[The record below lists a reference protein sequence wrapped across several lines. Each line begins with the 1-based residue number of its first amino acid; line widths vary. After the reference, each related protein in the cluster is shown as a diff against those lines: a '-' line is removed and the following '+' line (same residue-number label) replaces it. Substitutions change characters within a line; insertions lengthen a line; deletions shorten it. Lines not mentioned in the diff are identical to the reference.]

1 MKMIRVMYLH
11 ALRGTTKGERTEKL
25 KEACK
30 DYHLITPDLKTRTT
44 LLIFT
49 LTFAAYL
56 CCVSALVCLAW
67 AFISTILAFFIT
79 TLLFLCVCITYIL
92 VGRGVTHS
100 MVVQATAIAEK
111 VFWEFRPNVIV
122 ASSFGAVIVFAM
134 QVPKVS
140 LVLLAP
146 GQDAYC
152 RYFKMKRIPTLRG
165 YPYVIVVHGCND
177 DEILLEDSIR
187 LIDNSSYLQCKLE
200 VIDDTHSLNSLT
212 ANDYKELIEET
223 FQKGRQHILEIMEN
237 KNESLPVPHT
247 PYRYRSQEINPSFF
261 LISAETGAKEES
273 KIANNREQNEET
285 PQDTTMTDTDASF
298 NENLLGP
305 YTKPL

>member
-1 MKMIRVMYLH
+1 MIRVMYLH
-11 ALRGTTKGERTEKL
+11 ALRGTTRGEKTEKL

-49 LTFAAYL
+49 LTFGAYM
-56 CCVSALVCLAW
+56 CCVTALICLAW
-67 AFISTILAFFIT
+67 AFISSILAFFIT

-92 VGRGVTHS
+92 AGRGVTHS

-122 ASSFGAVIVFAM
+122 ASSFGAVVVFAM

-152 RYFKMKRIPTLRG
+152 RYFKMKRVPTLRG

-177 DEILLEDSIR
+177 DEVSLEDSIR

-200 VIDDTHSLNSLT
+200 VVDDTHNLKSLT
-212 ANDYKELIEET
+212 ANDYKEFIDEAFYKARE
-223 FQKGRQHILEIMEN
+223 HVLESIEN
-237 KNESLPVPHT
+237 KTESAKVPYK
-247 PYRYRSQEINPSFF
+247 PYHYRSCEIDPSFF
-261 LISAETGAKEES
+261 CISTEMCNKEKS
-273 KIANNREQNEET
+273 KTTEKDEQNKDTE
-285 PQDTTMTDTDASF
+285 QDDSMINTFASF
-298 NENLLGP
+298 QENILDP